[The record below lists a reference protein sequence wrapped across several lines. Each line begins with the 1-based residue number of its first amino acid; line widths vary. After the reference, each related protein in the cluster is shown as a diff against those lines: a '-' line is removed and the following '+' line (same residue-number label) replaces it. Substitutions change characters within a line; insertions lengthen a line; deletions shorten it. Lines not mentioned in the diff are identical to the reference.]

1 MRVTQ
6 AEIFALKSCNFELK
20 KRRKNTPHCTAYI
33 FVTVS
38 PNLKVTKQFCDWV
51 EKLGGGDNNIEESTM
66 MSLFA
71 SGYETKVG
79 YAWVK

>member
-1 MRVTQ
+1 MKIITKTK
-6 AEIFALKSCNFELK
+6 E
-20 KRRKNTPHCTAYI
+20 NTSHCTTTYI

-51 EKLGGGDNNIEESTM
+51 EKLGGDENNIEESTM

-71 SGYETKVG
+71 SGYETKVCC
-79 YAWVK
+79 A